1 MLKELKN
8 FFLNRKLKVAT
19 HIGDIVING
28 ECITGRPLTIVYE
41 NYYIDLITDRACVLV
56 NQITS
61 RTDIIQVINIE
72 PINQKIK

>member
-28 ECITGRPLTIVYE
+28 EYIAGRPLTIVYE

-61 RTDIIQVINIE
+61 RTDIIQVINVE